1 MIKIENISKSYGRK
15 SVLKDLNLNLSRGK
29 VYGIVGENGA
39 GKTTLFKCL
48 AGLESYDGEIKSELQ
63 PLKNHIGL
71 LPTNPIFM
79 SKITGWEYLKLL
91 SVSRNIKEEQFEEKN
106 IFELDLNQF
115 VETYSTGMK
124 KKLAFLGVLL
134 QNNEVFVLDEPFNG
148 VDIHSNII
156 IAEIILKLKSLNKVV
171 IISSHIFSILSE
183 TCDEIYVLEN
193 GTFTEQVGK
202 KDFHLLDKKMRKF
215 AVGNR
220 IEKLNLR

>member
-1 MIKIENISKSYGRK
+1 MIKIDKISKSYGSK
-15 SVLKDLNLNLSRGK
+15 SVLKDLSLNLNRGK
-29 VYGIVGENGA
+29 VHGIVGENGA
-39 GKTTLFKCL
+39 GKTTLFRCL
-48 AGLESYDGEIKSELQ
+48 AGLEAFDGEIKSDVQ

-124 KKLAFLGVLL
+124 KKLALLGVLL

-183 TCDEIYVLEN
+183 TCDEIFVLEN
-193 GTFTEQVGK
+193 GTFKEQVCK
-202 KDFHLLDKKMRKF
+202 ENFHLLDEKMRKF

-220 IEKLNLR
+220 IDKLKLH